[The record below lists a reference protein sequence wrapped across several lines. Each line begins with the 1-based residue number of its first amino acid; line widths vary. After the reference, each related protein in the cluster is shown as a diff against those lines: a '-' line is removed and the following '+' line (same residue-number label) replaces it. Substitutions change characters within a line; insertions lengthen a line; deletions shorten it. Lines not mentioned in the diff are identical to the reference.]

1 MAETAFVS
9 VALVLLV
16 VILGT
21 GLYVLVS
28 RMRAAQDR
36 RDYVAADRESLHPGD
51 PRADEAPRREP
62 PESGDRAT

>member
-1 MAETAFVS
+1 MAETVFVS
-9 VALVLLV
+9 VASVLLV

-36 RDYVAADRESLHPGD
+36 RDYAAADRESLHPGD
-51 PRADEAPRREP
+51 PQARREP